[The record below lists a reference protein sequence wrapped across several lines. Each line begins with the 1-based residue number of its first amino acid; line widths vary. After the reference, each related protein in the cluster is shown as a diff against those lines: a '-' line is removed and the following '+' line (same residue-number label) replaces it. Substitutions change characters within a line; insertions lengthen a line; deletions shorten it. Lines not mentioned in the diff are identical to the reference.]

1 MFINKGECCTKQLM
15 VHMITVELD
24 KECTLK
30 QDLEKSFRKR
40 RKVFKGLVMSAED
53 DKIIPNGQ
61 EHRLITVRNIWKE

>member
-1 MFINKGECCTKQLM
+1 MFTNKGECCTKQLM

-30 QDLEKSFRKR
+30 QDLEKSFGKYRKI
-40 RKVFKGLVMSAED
+40 FKGLVMSAED

-61 EHRLITVRNIWKE
+61 EHRFITVRNIWKE